1 MKFSAVHITDM
12 KTILALLLAV
22 FSGVSFSQAYPTKPV
37 RLIIPF
43 PPGGSNDVVGR
54 AIGQQLGERL
64 GQSVVIDNRGG
75 AGGVIGTNEAAK
87 AAPDGYTLLLIST
100 AFPTS
105 IAFDRLPQDA
115 MKSFTPVAMLGS
127 GPALLVV
134 PAASPANS
142 VRDLLNSLREKPGEL
157 NAAAAGIG
165 SFQHMAT
172 ELFRLQSKTN
182 FVIVQYKGG
191 GPALTDTIG
200 GQVHFN
206 LGSLVQMVPHVRSG
220 KLKALGVSSAK
231 RVPAMPEVPTIA
243 EAGVPGYE
251 VSNWW
256 GILAPAGTP
265 APVLDRLY
273 GEITAIQDSP
283 ETRKRFELEGAEVVR
298 MKPAEFATFVTQE
311 TQKWTRVVKDAG
323 IKPE

>member
-1 MKFSAVHITDM
+1 M
-12 KTILALLLAV
+12 KTVLALLLAA
-22 FSGVSFSQAYPTKPV
+22 FSSLSFSQAYPTKPV

-54 AIGQQLGERL
+54 SIGQQLGERL

-75 AGGVIGTNEAAK
+75 AGSIIGTNEAAK
-87 AAPDGYTLLLIST
+87 AAPDGYTLLLISV

-105 IAFDRLPQDA
+105 IAFNRLPRDA
-115 MKSFTPVAMLGS
+115 MKSFAPVAMLGS

-134 PAASPANS
+134 PASSSASS
-142 VRDLLNSLREKPGEL
+142 VQELLQMLRQKPGEL

-172 ELFRLQSKTN
+172 ELFRLQSKTR

-200 GQVHFN
+200 GQVQFN
-206 LGSLVQMVPHVRSG
+206 LGSLVQMMPHVRSG
-220 KLKALGVSSAK
+220 KLKALGVSGAK
-231 RVPAMPEVPTIA
+231 RARALPDVPTIA

-251 VSNWW
+251 VANWW

-265 APVLDRLY
+265 AAVLERLHR
-273 GEITAIQDSP
+273 EITAILDSP
-283 ETRKRFELEGAEVVR
+283 EMRKRFELEGAEVAR
-298 MKPAEFATFVTQE
+298 MTPAEFTNFVDQE
-311 TQKWTRVVKDAG
+311 TGKWTRVVKDAS

>member
-1 MKFSAVHITDM
+1 M
-12 KTILALLLAV
+12 KTVLALLLSVLSGLV
-22 FSGVSFSQAYPTKPV
+22 FAQAYPAKPV

-54 AIGQQLGERL
+54 AIGQQLAGRL
-64 GQSVVIDNRGG
+64 GQGVVIDNRGG
-75 AGGVIGTNEAAK
+75 AGSVIGTSEAAK

-105 IAFDRLPQDA
+105 IAFNRLPQDA
-115 MKSFTPVAMLGS
+115 MKSFAPVAMLGS

-134 PAASPANS
+134 PASSPTNS
-142 VRDLLNSLREKPGEL
+142 VKELLELLKQKPGEL

-191 GPALTDTIG
+191 GPALTDTIA
-200 GQVHFN
+200 GQVQFN
-206 LGSLVQMVPHVRSG
+206 LGSLVQMMPHVRSG
-220 KLKALGVSSAK
+220 KLKALAVSGAK
-231 RVPAMPEVPTIA
+231 RNPAMPEVPTIA
-243 EAGVPGYE
+243 EAGVPGFE
-251 VSNWW
+251 VTNWW

-265 APVLDRLY
+265 APVLERLY
-273 GEITAIQDSP
+273 QDLTAILDSP

-298 MKPAEFATFVTQE
+298 MKPAEFAAFVTQE
-311 TQKWTRVVKDAG
+311 TEKWTRVVKDAG

>member
-1 MKFSAVHITDM
+1 M
-12 KTILALLLAV
+12 KTLLALLLAV
-22 FSGVSFSQAYPTKPV
+22 CSGLALAQAYPTKPI

-54 AIGQQLGERL
+54 SIGQQLAERL
-64 GQSVVIDNRGG
+64 GQGVVIDNRGG
-75 AGGVIGTNEAAK
+75 AGGVIGTNEAGK
-87 AAPDGYTLLLIST
+87 AAPDGYTLLLVST

-105 IAFDRLPQDA
+105 IAFSRLPQDA
-115 MKSFTPVAMLGS
+115 MKSFAPVAMLGS

-142 VRDLLNSLREKPGEL
+142 VRDLLNALKEKPGAL

-206 LGSLVQMVPHVRSG
+206 LGSLIQMVPHVRSG

-231 RVPAMPEVPTIA
+231 RAPAMPEVPTIA
-243 EAGVPGYE
+243 EAGMPGFE

-265 APVLDRLY
+265 QPVLERLY
-273 GEITAIQDSP
+273 KELGAILDSP

-298 MKPAEFATFVTQE
+298 MKPMEFASFITQE
-311 TQKWTRVVKDAG
+311 TEKWSKVVKEAG

>member
-1 MKFSAVHITDM
+1 MKLLLV
-12 KTILALLLAV
+12 LLLALS
-22 FSGVSFSQAYPTKPV
+22 SGAGVAQSYPVKPV

-54 AIGQQLGERL
+54 SIGQQLGERL

-75 AGGVIGTNEAAK
+75 AGSIIGTNEAAK

-105 IAFDRLPQDA
+105 IAFNRLPQDA
-115 MKSFTPVAMLGS
+115 MKAFTPVAMLGS

-142 VRDLLNSLREKPGEL
+142 VGDLLNLLKQKPGDL

-191 GPALTDTIG
+191 GPALTDVIA
-200 GQVHFN
+200 GQVQMN
-206 LGSLVQMVPHVRSG
+206 LGSLVQMIPHVRSG
-220 KLKALGVSSAK
+220 KLKALGVSSSK
-231 RVPAMPEVPTIA
+231 RVAALPDVPTIA
-243 EAGVPGYE
+243 EAGVPGFE
-251 VSNWW
+251 VANWW

-265 APVLDRLY
+265 QPALDRLY
-273 GEITAIQDSP
+273 REITAILDSP

-298 MKPAEFATFVTQE
+298 MKPPAFAAFVTQE
-311 TQKWTRVVKDAG
+311 TEKWTRVVKEAG

>member
-1 MKFSAVHITDM
+1 MRTV
-12 KTILALLLAV
+12 LALLLLMSWNLAAA
-22 FSGVSFSQAYPTKPV
+22 QAYPNKPL
-37 RLIIPF
+37 RLVIPF

-54 AIGQQLGERL
+54 AIGQQLSERL
-64 GQSVVIDNRGG
+64 GQGVVIDNRGG
-75 AGGVIGTNEAAK
+75 AGGIIGTEQAAK
-87 AAPDGYTLLLIST
+87 SAPDGYTLLLIST

-105 IAFDRLPQDA
+105 IAFNRLPQDA
-115 MKSFTPVAMLGS
+115 MKSFAPVAMLGS
-127 GPALLVV
+127 GPALLVA
-134 PAASPANS
+134 PASSPVNS
-142 VRDLLNSLREKPGEL
+142 VQDLLDQLKKKPGEL

-191 GPALTDTIG
+191 GPALTDTIA
-200 GQVHFN
+200 GQVQFN

-243 EAGVPGYE
+243 EAGLPGYE

-273 GEITAIQDSP
+273 KEITAIQESP

-298 MKPAEFATFVTQE
+298 MKPAEFASFVTQE
-311 TQKWTRVVKDAG
+311 TEKWTRVVKEAG

>member
-1 MKFSAVHITDM
+1 M
-12 KTILALLLAV
+12 KTLFTAILAAFCTLALGQ
-22 FSGVSFSQAYPTKPV
+22 SYPNKPV

-54 AIGQQLGERL
+54 SIGQQLSERL
-64 GQSVVIDNRGG
+64 GQGVVIDNRGG
-75 AGGVIGTNEAAK
+75 AGSVIGTNEAAK

-105 IAFDRLPQDA
+105 IAFDRLPRDA
-115 MKSFTPVAMLGS
+115 MKSFVPVAMLGS

-134 PAASPANS
+134 PANSPANS
-142 VRDLLNSLREKPGEL
+142 VMDLLNAVKQKPGGL

-172 ELFRLQSKTN
+172 ELLRLQTKTD

-231 RVPAMPEVPTIA
+231 RVAAMPDVPTIA

-256 GILAPAGTP
+256 GILAPSGTP
-265 APVLDRLY
+265 QPVVDRLY
-273 GEITAIQDSP
+273 KEITAIQDSP
-283 ETRKRFELEGAEVVR
+283 ETRKRFELEGAEIVR
-298 MKPAEFATFVTQE
+298 MKPAEFASFVTQE
-311 TQKWTRVVKDAG
+311 TEKWTRVVKEAG
-323 IKPE
+323 IKAE

>member
-1 MKFSAVHITDM
+1 M
-12 KTILALLLAV
+12 KTFLALLFSLA
-22 FSGVSFSQAYPTKPV
+22 SGLSFAQAYPVKPV
-37 RLIIPF
+37 RLVIPF

-54 AIGQQLGERL
+54 SIGQQLGERL

-75 AGGVIGTNEAAK
+75 AGSIIGTNEAAK

-105 IAFDRLPQDA
+105 IAFNRLPPDA
-115 MKSFTPVAMLGS
+115 MKSFVPVAMLGS

-142 VRDLLNSLREKPGEL
+142 VGDLLNLLKQKPGDL

-191 GPALTDTIG
+191 GPALTDVIA
-200 GQVHFN
+200 GQVQMN
-206 LGSLVQMVPHVRSG
+206 LGSLVQMMPHVRSG

-231 RVPAMPEVPTIA
+231 RMAALPDVPTIA
-243 EAGVPGYE
+243 EAGVPGFE
-251 VSNWW
+251 VNNWW

-265 APVLDRLY
+265 APVIERLY
-273 GEITAIQDSP
+273 KELSAILDSP
-283 ETRKRFELEGAEVVR
+283 ETRKRFELEGAEIVR
-298 MKPAEFATFVTQE
+298 MKPPEFAAFVTQE
-311 TQKWTRVVKDAG
+311 TEKWTRVVKEAG

>member
-1 MKFSAVHITDM
+1 M
-12 KTILALLLAV
+12 KTLLALLLAL
-22 FSGVSFSQAYPTKPV
+22 FSGLSLAQAYPNKPV

-54 AIGQQLGERL
+54 AIGQQLAERL
-64 GQSVVIDNRGG
+64 GQGVVIDNRGG
-75 AGGVIGTNEAAK
+75 AGSVIGTNEAAK

-115 MKSFTPVAMLGS
+115 MKSFAPVAMLGS

-134 PAASPANS
+134 PASSSASS
-142 VRDLLNSLREKPGEL
+142 VKDLLDSLREKPGAL

-200 GQVHFN
+200 GQVQFN

-231 RVPAMPEVPTIA
+231 RVAAMPEVPTIA

-256 GILAPAGTP
+256 GILAPAATP

-273 GEITAIQDSP
+273 KEITAILDAP
-283 ETRKRFELEGAEVVR
+283 ETRKRFELEGAEAMR
-298 MKPAEFATFVTQE
+298 MSPAEFANFVSQE
-311 TQKWTRVVKDAG
+311 TVKWTRVVKEAG

>member
-1 MKFSAVHITDM
+1 MKAL
-12 KTILALLLAV
+12 LALLLAAL
-22 FSGVSFSQAYPTKPV
+22 SSLALSQTYPAKPV

-64 GQSVVIDNRGG
+64 GHSVVIDNLGG
-75 AGGVIGTNEAAK
+75 AGGIIGTNEAAK
-87 AAPDGYTLLLIST
+87 AAPDGYTLLLISV

-105 IAFDRLPQDA
+105 IAFNRLPQDM
-115 MKSFTPVAMLGS
+115 MKSFDPVAMLGS

-134 PAASPANS
+134 PASSPANS
-142 VRDLLNSLREKPGEL
+142 VGDLLNLLRQRPGAL

-191 GPALTDTIG
+191 GPALTDTIA
-200 GQVHFN
+200 GQVQFN
-206 LGSLVQMVPHVRSG
+206 LGSLVQMMPHVRSG
-220 KLKALGVSSAK
+220 KLKALGVSGAK
-231 RVPAMPEVPTIA
+231 RNAAMPDVPTIA

-256 GILAPAGTP
+256 GILSPAGTP
-265 APVLDRLY
+265 QPVLDRLY
-273 GEITAIQDSP
+273 KEINVILDSP
-283 ETRKRFELEGAEVVR
+283 ETRKRFELEGAEVIR
-298 MKPAEFATFVTQE
+298 MRPAEITSFVAKE
-311 TQKWTRVVKDAG
+311 TEQWTRVVKEAG

>member
-1 MKFSAVHITDM
+1 MKAL
-12 KTILALLLAV
+12 LALLLAALCAAA
-22 FSGVSFSQAYPTKPV
+22 SAQSYPAKPV

-64 GQSVVIDNRGG
+64 GQGVVIDNRGG
-75 AGGVIGTNEAAK
+75 AGGIIGTEQAAK
-87 AAPDGYTLLLIST
+87 SPPDGYTLLLISV

-105 IAFDRLPQDA
+105 IAFNRLPQDI
-115 MKSFTPVAMLGS
+115 MKSFDPVAMLGS

-134 PAASPANS
+134 PANSPVNS
-142 VRDLLNSLREKPGEL
+142 VADLLSLLKQKPGAL
-157 NAAAAGIG
+157 NASAAGIG

-191 GPALTDTIG
+191 GPAMTDVIA
-200 GQVHFN
+200 GQVQMN
-206 LGSLVQMVPHVRSG
+206 LGSLVQMMPHVRSG
-220 KLKALGVSSAK
+220 KLKALGVSGAQ
-231 RVPAMPEVPTIA
+231 RNAAMPDVPTIA
-243 EAGVPGYE
+243 EAGVPGFE
-251 VSNWW
+251 VTNWW

-265 APVLDRLY
+265 QPVLDRLY
-273 GEITAIQDSP
+273 KEINLILDSP
-283 ETRKRFELEGAEVVR
+283 ETRKRFELEGADVIR
-298 MKPAEFATFVTQE
+298 MKPPEVTAFVAKE
-311 TQKWTRVVKDAG
+311 TEKWTRVVKEAG

>member
-1 MKFSAVHITDM
+1 MKS
-12 KTILALLLAV
+12 LLAV
-22 FSGVSFSQAYPTKPV
+22 LLAVVSGLASAQSYPVKPV

-54 AIGQQLGERL
+54 SIGQQLAERL

-75 AGGVIGTNEAAK
+75 AGSIIGTNEAAK

-105 IAFDRLPQDA
+105 IAFNRLPQDA

-134 PAASPANS
+134 PATSPANS
-142 VRDLLNSLREKPGEL
+142 VGDLLTLLKQKPGEL

-191 GPALTDTIG
+191 GPALTDVIA
-200 GQVHFN
+200 GQVQMN
-206 LGSLVQMVPHVRSG
+206 LGSLVQMIPHVRSG
-220 KLKALGVSSAK
+220 KLKALGVSSSK
-231 RVPAMPEVPTIA
+231 RVAALPDVPTIA
-243 EAGVPGYE
+243 ESGVPGFE
-251 VSNWW
+251 VANWW
-256 GILAPAGTP
+256 GILAPAGAPQP
-265 APVLDRLY
+265 ALDRLY
-273 GEITAIQDSP
+273 KEITAILDSP

-298 MKPAEFATFVTQE
+298 MKPQEFAAFVTQE
-311 TQKWTRVVKDAG
+311 MEKWTRVVKEAG

>member
-1 MKFSAVHITDM
+1 M
-12 KTILALLLAV
+12 KTFLALLLSL
-22 FSGVSFSQAYPTKPV
+22 FSGLSCAQAYPVKPV
-37 RLIIPF
+37 RLVIPF

-54 AIGQQLGERL
+54 SIGQQLAGRL

-75 AGGVIGTNEAAK
+75 AGSLIGTHEAAK

-105 IAFDRLPQDA
+105 IAFNRLPPDA
-115 MKSFTPVAMLGS
+115 IKSFEPVAMLGS

-134 PAASPANS
+134 PAASPASS
-142 VRDLLNSLREKPGEL
+142 VGDLLNLLKQKPGEL

-191 GPALTDTIG
+191 GPALTDVIA
-200 GQVHFN
+200 GQVQMN
-206 LGSLVQMVPHVRSG
+206 LGSLVQMMPHVRSG
-220 KLKALGVSSAK
+220 KLKALGVSGAK
-231 RVPAMPEVPTIA
+231 RAAALPDVPTIA
-243 EAGVPGYE
+243 EAGVPGFE
-251 VSNWW
+251 VNNWW

-265 APVLDRLY
+265 APVRERLY
-273 GEITAIQDSP
+273 QELSAILDSP

-298 MKPAEFATFVTQE
+298 MKPQEFAAFVTRE
-311 TQKWTRVVKDAG
+311 TEKWTRVVKEAG

>member
-1 MKFSAVHITDM
+1 MKAL
-12 KTILALLLAV
+12 LALLLAAL
-22 FSGVSFSQAYPTKPV
+22 SSLALSQTTYPSKPV

-64 GQSVVIDNRGG
+64 GHSVVIDNRGG
-75 AGGVIGTNEAAK
+75 AGGIIGTNDAAK
-87 AAPDGYTLLLIST
+87 AAPDGYTLLLISV

-105 IAFDRLPQDA
+105 IAFNRLPQDM
-115 MKSFTPVAMLGS
+115 MKSFDPVAMLGS

-134 PAASPANS
+134 PASSPANS
-142 VRDLLNSLREKPGEL
+142 VGDLLNLLRQKPGAL

-191 GPALTDTIG
+191 GPALTDTIA
-200 GQVHFN
+200 GQVQFN
-206 LGSLVQMVPHVRSG
+206 LGSLVQMMPHVRSG
-220 KLKALGVSSAK
+220 KLKALGVSGAK
-231 RVPAMPEVPTIA
+231 RNAAMPDVPTIA

-256 GILAPAGTP
+256 GILSPAGTP
-265 APVLDRLY
+265 QPVLDRLY
-273 GEITAIQDSP
+273 KEINVILDSP
-283 ETRKRFELEGAEVVR
+283 ETRKRFELEGAEVIR
-298 MKPAEFATFVTQE
+298 MKPAEITSFVAKE
-311 TQKWTRVVKDAG
+311 TEQWTRVVKEAG

>member
-1 MKFSAVHITDM
+1 MKS
-12 KTILALLLAV
+12 LLAV
-22 FSGVSFSQAYPTKPV
+22 LLAVVSGLASAQSYPVKPV

-54 AIGQQLGERL
+54 SIGQQLAERL

-75 AGGVIGTNEAAK
+75 AGSIIGTNEAAK

-105 IAFDRLPQDA
+105 IAFNRLPQDA

-134 PAASPANS
+134 PATSPANS
-142 VRDLLNSLREKPGEL
+142 VGDLLTLLKQKPGEL

-191 GPALTDTIG
+191 GPALTDVIA
-200 GQVHFN
+200 GQVQMN
-206 LGSLVQMVPHVRSG
+206 LGSLVQMIPHVRSG
-220 KLKALGVSSAK
+220 KLKALGVSSSK
-231 RVPAMPEVPTIA
+231 RVAALPDVPTIA
-243 EAGVPGYE
+243 ESGVPGFE
-251 VSNWW
+251 VANWW
-256 GILAPAGTP
+256 GIRAPAGAPQP
-265 APVLDRLY
+265 ALDRLY
-273 GEITAIQDSP
+273 KEITAILDSP

-298 MKPAEFATFVTQE
+298 MKPQEFAAFVTQE
-311 TQKWTRVVKDAG
+311 MEKWTRVVKEAG

>member
-1 MKFSAVHITDM
+1 M
-12 KTILALLLAV
+12 KTILAVLLVLLSGLAV
-22 FSGVSFSQAYPTKPV
+22 AQPYPTKPL

-54 AIGQQLGERL
+54 AIGQQLAERL
-64 GQSVVIDNRGG
+64 GQGVVIDNRGG
-75 AGGVIGTNEAAK
+75 AGGIIGTDQAAK
-87 AAPDGYTLLLIST
+87 APPDGYTLLLIST

-105 IAFDRLPQDA
+105 IAFNRLPQDA
-115 MKSFTPVAMLGS
+115 MKSFAPVAMLGS

-134 PAASPANS
+134 PASSPANS
-142 VRDLLNSLREKPGEL
+142 VKDLLDLLKRKPGEL

-172 ELFRLQSKTN
+172 ELFRLQSGTD

-191 GPALTDTIG
+191 GPALTDVIA
-200 GQVHFN
+200 GQVQMN
-206 LGSLVQMVPHVRSG
+206 LGSLVQMMPHIRSG
-220 KLKALGVSSAK
+220 KLKALGVGGAK
-231 RVPAMPEVPTIA
+231 RVAALPDVPTIA

-251 VSNWW
+251 ANNWW

-265 APVLDRLY
+265 GPILNRLY
-273 GEITAIQDSP
+273 NEITAILDLP
-283 ETRKRFELEGAEVVR
+283 ETRKRFELEGAEVMR
-298 MKPAEFATFVTQE
+298 MSPAEFANFVAQE
-311 TQKWTRVVKDAG
+311 ATKWTRVVKDAG

>member
-1 MKFSAVHITDM
+1 MRVL
-12 KTILALLLAV
+12 LALLIAAVSGLAV
-22 FSGVSFSQAYPTKPV
+22 AQTYPSKPV

-54 AIGQQLGERL
+54 AIGQQLGDRL
-64 GQSVVIDNRGG
+64 GQGVVIDNRGG
-75 AGGVIGTNEAAK
+75 AGGIIGTEQAAK
-87 AAPDGYTLLLIST
+87 SAADGYTLLLISV

-105 IAFDRLPQDA
+105 IAFNRLPQDI
-115 MKSFTPVAMLGS
+115 MKSFDPVAMLGS

-134 PAASPANS
+134 PANAPANS
-142 VRDLLNSLREKPGEL
+142 VGDLLNLLRQKPGAL

-191 GPALTDTIG
+191 GPALTDTIA
-200 GQVHFN
+200 GQVQFN
-206 LGSLVQMVPHVRSG
+206 LGSLVQMMPHVRSG
-220 KLKALGVSSAK
+220 KLKALGVSGAK
-231 RVPAMPEVPTIA
+231 RNAAMPEVPTIA
-243 EAGVPGYE
+243 EAGVPGFE

-256 GILAPAGTP
+256 GILAPVGTP
-265 APVLDRLY
+265 QPVLERLY
-273 GEITAIQDSP
+273 KEINVILDSP
-283 ETRKRFELEGAEVVR
+283 ETRKRFELEGAEVIR
-298 MKPAEFATFVTQE
+298 MKPAEMTAFVAQE
-311 TQKWTRVVKDAG
+311 TEKWTRVVKEAG

>member
-1 MKFSAVHITDM
+1 MRTLV
-12 KTILALLLAV
+12 ALVLAV
-22 FSGVSFSQAYPTKPV
+22 ACGLGFAQSYPVKPV
-37 RLIIPF
+37 RLIIPV

-54 AIGQQLGERL
+54 SIGMQLGERL

-75 AGGVIGTNEAAK
+75 AGSIIGTNEAAK

-105 IAFDRLPQDA
+105 IAFNRLPRDA
-115 MKSFTPVAMLGS
+115 MKSFVPVAMLGS

-134 PAASPANS
+134 PASSAANS
-142 VRDLLNSLREKPGEL
+142 VTDLLNLLKQKPGEL

-191 GPALTDTIG
+191 GPALTDVIA
-200 GQVHFN
+200 GQVQMN
-206 LGSLVQMVPHVRSG
+206 LGSLVQMIPHVRSG

-231 RVPAMPEVPTIA
+231 RVAALPDVPTIA
-243 EAGVPGYE
+243 EAGVPGFE

-265 APVLDRLY
+265 EPALDRLHK
-273 GEITAIQDSP
+273 EITAILDSP

-298 MKPAEFATFVTQE
+298 MKPQEFAAFVTQE
-311 TQKWTRVVKDAG
+311 TEKWTRVVKEAG